1 MSTHRFQ
8 HLRILAS
15 AGSGKT
21 YQLTTRYLQLLAA
34 GADPNSILA
43 TTFTRA
49 AAGEI
54 RDRLLRDLAE
64 AAIDPNQRRAL
75 AKRLDQTALSEDDVL
90 EILASLAAQLHRL
103 QIRTLDSFFATVVR
117 SFALELGIGADAG
130 IVEQELGRRY
140 RREAVRLM
148 LDERDPQRLVDL
160 LRKLTQG
167 TSDRSV
173 LHAIDRTVEGLYA
186 LYREADQSAWEQI
199 EAPPRLR
206 EDQVNN
212 AIHHLSECAVPTHKN
227 FAKGHANDVRRAW
240 AREWEE
246 FVAKGLGSKII
257 QGQPNY
263 YGLDINPQLV
273 EAYQPLLRH
282 AEAVLLGRVR
292 DQTIATR
299 KLLELYHRHYEQV
312 MRRGRAMTF
321 DDVTQAMTGACDRGS
336 LDEICFRIDAKLH
349 HLLLDEFQD
358 TSIQQWRALQPI
370 VDEIISHQ
378 TTKRTFFCVG
388 DVKQSIYGW
397 RDASPEVL
405 DEIPRL
411 LRGPDGRSAV
421 VDRHLAKS
429 YRSSQII
436 IDVVNRLFTRLSDN
450 PALNDYPDAANV
462 WAKQFRKHETAKE
475 LPGYAQLLVAPRA
488 GEGEKQDLVRLQCA
502 ADLVAK
508 LHRAAPQRSIG
519 VLTRTNPGVA
529 RLMYELGP
537 TCRKTPATGRGGL
550 PLTDSAA
557 VNTVLDL
564 LRLTDHP
571 DDTISAYNVRHSPLG
586 TLIGLTTLEPRRCHT
601 VAREVRRDLL
611 RDGYALTIARWV
623 GRLAPACDQ
632 RQLRRLLE
640 LVELA
645 GLYDADSTQRA
656 DDFVACVEM
665 RQMPDAAPSTI
676 EVMTI
681 HQAKGL
687 EFDIVVLPQLDGRQG
702 QLTGNKPPPV
712 VFERE
717 SPTGRI
723 TRICRYMKHET
734 LALAPQLQPMF
745 TSHIQRTVRESL
757 SLLYVAMTRARHAL
771 HIVIDPPRANE
782 RSIPRTLAGVL
793 RSALADGPLEP
804 GQCAYVHGDPNW
816 LGVAQRPEA
825 PIEPEPTDKITIRL
839 APSTGPVVHAAVSPS
854 KLAQR
859 DLASALSF
867 PDDEALQRGVAVHDM
882 FHQVEWLED
891 WQSNPDTLQMIAR
904 RVAPRR
910 GEDWAQRQ
918 VKSFLRMVERPA
930 VRAALSYGDR
940 EPSTLRLWREHP
952 YARLVDGAVQR
963 GAIDRLEARIDKGK
977 LRAATVIDFKIDD
990 IAPSEAPA
998 RAERYRPQLEAYRDA
1013 AAEMLRT
1020 DPAGVKMIV
1029 LFVTPGEAVVL
1040 L

>member
-49 AAGEI
+49 AAGQI

-64 AAIDPNQRRAL
+64 AAIDPNHRRAL

-103 QIRTLDSFFATVVR
+103 QIRTLDSFFSTVVR

-206 EDQVNN
+206 EDQVND
-212 AIHHLSECAVPTHKN
+212 AIHQLAECPVPNHKT
-227 FAKGHANDVRRAW
+227 FAKTHADDVKKAW
-240 AREWEE
+240 ARDWEG
-246 FVAKGLGSKII
+246 FVAGGLVSKITK
-257 QGQPNY
+257 GESTY
-263 YGLDINPQLV
+263 CRRDIEAQLV

-282 AEAVLLGRVR
+282 AKAVLLGRVR
-292 DQTIATR
+292 DQTIATH

-312 MRRGRAMTF
+312 KRRGRAMTF
-321 DDVTQAMTGACDRGS
+321 DDVTQAMAGANQRGS

-388 DVKQSIYGW
+388 DAKQSIYGW

-411 LRGPDGRSAV
+411 LRGPDGLSAV
-421 VDRHLAKS
+421 VDQHLAKS

-436 IDVVNRLFTRLSDN
+436 IDVVNRVFTSLSDN
-450 PALNDYPDAANV
+450 PALGDYPDAANV

-519 VLTRTNPGVA
+519 VLTRTNSGVA

-537 TCRKTPATGRGGL
+537 TCRNTPATGRGGL

-586 TLIGLTTLEPRRCHT
+586 SLIGLTTFEPRRCHA
-601 VAREVRRDLL
+601 VAREVRQDLL

-665 RQMPDAAPSTI
+665 RQVPDAAPSTI

-681 HQAKGL
+681 HQSKGL
-687 EFDIVVLPQLDGRQG
+687 EFDIVVLPELDGKLSG
-702 QLTGNKPPPV
+702 GSPPPV
-712 VFERE
+712 VFERDGE
-717 SPTGRI
+717 TGPI
-723 TRICRYMKHET
+723 TRICRYMNKET
-734 LALAPQLQPMF
+734 LALVPQLQPLF
-745 TSHIQRTVRESL
+745 DRHTRRTVRESL

-771 HIVIDPPRANE
+771 HIVIDPPMPRQPRARLSN
-782 RSIPRTLAGVL
+782 VL
-793 RSALADGPLEP
+793 ICALGEQSFEP
-804 GQCAYVHGDPNW
+804 DTQLFVHGDPNW

-825 PIEPEPTDKITIRL
+825 PIEPEPTDKITIGL
-839 APSTGPVVHAAVSPS
+839 APSTGPVVHAAVSAS
-854 KLAQR
+854 KLAQQ

-867 PDDEALQRGVAVHDM
+867 PDDEALQRGAAIHDM
-882 FHQVEWLED
+882 FQQVEWLED
-891 WQSNPDTLQMIAR
+891 WQPNQDSLQMIAR

-918 VKSFLRMVERPA
+918 VESFLRMVERPA
-930 VRAALSYGDR
+930 V
-940 EPSTLRLWREHP
+940 
-952 YARLVDGAVQR
+952 
-963 GAIDRLEARIDKGK
+963 
-977 LRAATVIDFKIDD
+977 
-990 IAPSEAPA
+990 
-998 RAERYRPQLEAYRDA
+998 
-1013 AAEMLRT
+1013 
-1020 DPAGVKMIV
+1020 
-1029 LFVTPGEAVVL
+1029 
-1040 L
+1040 

>member
-49 AAGEI
+49 AAGQI

-64 AAIDPNQRRAL
+64 AAIDPNHRRAL

-103 QIRTLDSFFATVVR
+103 QIRTLDSFFSTVVR

-148 LDERDPQRLVDL
+148 LDERDPQRLIDL

-206 EDQVNN
+206 EDQVND
-212 AIHHLSECAVPTHKN
+212 AIHQLAECPVPNHKT
-227 FAKGHANDVRRAW
+227 FAKTHADDVKKAW
-240 AREWEE
+240 ARDWEG
-246 FVAKGLGSKII
+246 FVAGGLVSKITK
-257 QGQPNY
+257 GESTY
-263 YGLDINPQLV
+263 CRRDIEAQLV

-282 AEAVLLGRVR
+282 AKAVLLGRVR
-292 DQTIATR
+292 DQTIATH

-312 MRRGRAMTF
+312 KRRGRAMTF
-321 DDVTQAMTGACDRGS
+321 DDVTQAMAAANERGS

-370 VDEIISHQ
+370 VNEIISHQ

-388 DVKQSIYGW
+388 DAKQSIYGW

-411 LRGPDGRSAV
+411 LRGPDGLSAV
-421 VDRHLAKS
+421 VDQHLAKS

-436 IDVVNRLFTRLSDN
+436 IDVVNRVFTSLSDN
-450 PALNDYPDAANV
+450 PALGDYPDAANV

-519 VLTRTNPGVA
+519 VLTRTNSGVA

-537 TCRKTPATGRGGL
+537 TCRNTPATGRGGL

-586 TLIGLTTLEPRRCHT
+586 SLIGLTTFEPRRCHA

-632 RQLRRLLE
+632 RQLRRLLG

-681 HQAKGL
+681 HQSKGL
-687 EFDIVVLPQLDGRQG
+687 EFDIVVLPELDGKLSG
-702 QLTGNKPPPV
+702 GSPPPV
-712 VFERE
+712 VFERDGE
-717 SPTGRI
+717 TGPI
-723 TRICRYMKHET
+723 TRICRYMNKET
-734 LALAPQLQPMF
+734 LALAPKLQPLF
-745 TSHIQRTVRESL
+745 DRHTIRTVRESL

-804 GQCAYVHGDPNW
+804 GQCAFVHGDPDW
-816 LGVAQRPEA
+816 LGFAQRPEA

-839 APSTGPVVHAAVSPS
+839 APSTGPVVHGAVSPS
-854 KLAQR
+854 KLAQQ

-867 PDDEALQRGVAVHDM
+867 PDDEALQRGAAIHDM
-882 FHQVEWLED
+882 FQQVEWLED
-891 WQSNPDTLQMIAR
+891 WQPNQDTLQMIAR

-910 GEDWAQRQ
+910 GEDWAQR
-918 VKSFLRMVERPA
+918 
-930 VRAALSYGDR
+930 
-940 EPSTLRLWREHP
+940 
-952 YARLVDGAVQR
+952 
-963 GAIDRLEARIDKGK
+963 
-977 LRAATVIDFKIDD
+977 
-990 IAPSEAPA
+990 
-998 RAERYRPQLEAYRDA
+998 
-1013 AAEMLRT
+1013 
-1020 DPAGVKMIV
+1020 
-1029 LFVTPGEAVVL
+1029 
-1040 L
+1040 

>member
-49 AAGEI
+49 AAGQI

-64 AAIDPNQRRAL
+64 AAIDPNHRRAL

-103 QIRTLDSFFATVVR
+103 QIRTLDSFFSTVVR

-206 EDQVNN
+206 EDQVND
-212 AIHHLSECAVPTHKN
+212 AIHQLAECPVPNHKT
-227 FAKGHANDVRRAW
+227 FAKTHADDVKKAW
-240 AREWEE
+240 ARDWEG
-246 FVAKGLGSKII
+246 FVAGGLVSKITK
-257 QGQPNY
+257 GESTY
-263 YGLDINPQLV
+263 CRRDIEAQLV

-282 AEAVLLGRVR
+282 AKAVLLGRVR
-292 DQTIATR
+292 DQTIATH

-312 MRRGRAMTF
+312 KRRGRAMTF
-321 DDVTQAMTGACDRGS
+321 DDVTQAMAGANERGS

-388 DVKQSIYGW
+388 DAKQSIYGW

-411 LRGPDGRSAV
+411 LRGPDGLSAV
-421 VDRHLAKS
+421 VDQHLAKS

-436 IDVVNRLFTRLSDN
+436 IDVVNRVFTSLSDN
-450 PALNDYPDAANV
+450 PALGDYPDAANV

-519 VLTRTNPGVA
+519 VLTRTNSGVA

-537 TCRKTPATGRGGL
+537 TCRNTPATGRGGL

-586 TLIGLTTLEPRRCHT
+586 SLIGLTTLEPRRCHA

-665 RQMPDAAPSTI
+665 RQMPDATPSTI

-681 HQAKGL
+681 HQSKGL
-687 EFDIVVLPQLDGRQG
+687 EFDIVVLPELDGKLSG
-702 QLTGNKPPPV
+702 GSPPPV
-712 VFERE
+712 VFERDGE
-717 SPTGRI
+717 TGPI
-723 TRICRYMKHET
+723 TRICRFMNKET
-734 LALAPQLQPMF
+734 LALAPQLQPLFDRHTM
-745 TSHIQRTVRESL
+745 RTVRESL

-804 GQCAYVHGDPNW
+804 GQCAFVHGDPNW

-825 PIEPEPTDKITIRL
+825 PIEPEPTDKITIGL
-839 APSTGPVVHAAVSPS
+839 APSTGPVVHAAVSAS
-854 KLAQR
+854 KLAQQ

-867 PDDEALQRGVAVHDM
+867 PDDEALQRGAAIHDM
-882 FHQVEWLED
+882 FQQVEWLED
-891 WQSNPDTLQMIAR
+891 WQPNQDSLQMIAR

-918 VKSFLRMVERPA
+918 VESFLRMVERPA
-930 VRAALSYGDR
+930 VHAALSYGDR
-940 EPSTLRLWREHP
+940 EPSTLRLWRERP

-977 LRAATVIDFKIDD
+977 LRAATIIDFKIDD

-1020 DPAGVKMIV
+1020 DPARVKMIV
-1029 LFVTPGEAVVL
+1029 LFVTAGEAVVL
-1040 L
+1040 P